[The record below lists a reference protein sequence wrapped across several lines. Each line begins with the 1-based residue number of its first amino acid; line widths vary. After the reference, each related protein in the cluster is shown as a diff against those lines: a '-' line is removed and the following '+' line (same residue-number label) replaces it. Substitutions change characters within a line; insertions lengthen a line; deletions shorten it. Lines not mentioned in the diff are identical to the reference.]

1 MIATGF
7 MIIPSIGRWLQ
18 FSGVILGCLAI
29 PALATEVALAG
40 VFPGKALVV
49 VNGGSPRALSA
60 GVLTPEGVKIISV
73 DGDSALVEVDG
84 RRQRLVVGQQA
95 LNLRGDGRQAP
106 SVTLHA
112 NSRGQFQVS
121 GAVNGS
127 AVRFVVDTGATYV
140 SLGRGDAS
148 RAGIDISRAE
158 SVMLQT
164 ANGVASAWKVKLDSV
179 RVGDVVLHG
188 VDGIVQNSDM
198 PFALLGMSFLSRMEM
213 RHDGGSLQLRQRY

>member
-1 MIATGF
+1 MT
-7 MIIPSIGRWLQ
+7 PSINRWVQ
-18 FSGVILGCLAI
+18 CSGVVLGCLAV
-29 PALATEVALAG
+29 PAGATEVALAG

-60 GVLTPEGVKIISV
+60 GVLTPEGLKIISI

-95 LNLRGDGRQAP
+95 LNLGGDGRQVPA
-106 SVTLHA
+106 VTMHA
-112 NSRGQFQVS
+112 NSRGQFQVL

-127 AVRFVVDTGATYV
+127 TVRFMVDTGATYV

-148 RAGIDISRAE
+148 RVGIDISRAE
-158 SVMLQT
+158 PVMLQT
-164 ANGVASAWKVKLDSV
+164 ANGVASGWKVKLDSV
-179 RVGDVVLHG
+179 RVGDVVLRG
-188 VDGIVQNSDM
+188 VDGIVQSTDM

-213 RHDGGSLQLRQRY
+213 RHDGGSLHLRQRY